1 MRVQYLLCACLLL
14 CGCTK
19 VSVLTH
25 QKSKST
31 EKAPV
36 TVKKTNKVKVI
47 DCKNDSSQQVTFE
60 AKGDKIQKMTQKFA
74 MSFSDL
80 GITEDMNSEQIQS
93 KINSSLDDKY
103 NSIEGVHVSTE
114 LKEQQVEVTLEM
126 NFKTANI
133 DTLIESGLLD
143 KGEAQSDYV
152 SLKKTQSAYKQEGF
166 ACMIK

>member
-19 VSVLTH
+19 VSDLTH

-60 AKGDKIQKMTQKFA
+60 VTGDKIQKMTQKFA

>member
-1 MRVQYLLCACLLL
+1 MRIQYLLCISLLL

-19 VSVLTH
+19 VSDLTH

-36 TVKKTNKVKVI
+36 TVKKT
-47 DCKNDSSQQVTFE
+47 
-60 AKGDKIQKMTQKFA
+60 KGDKIQKMTQKFT

-103 NSIEGVHVSTE
+103 NSIEGVHVSTQ
-114 LKEQQVEVTLEM
+114 LKDKQVEVTLEM
-126 NFKTANI
+126 DFKTANI
-133 DTLIESGLLD
+133 DMLIENNLLD

-152 SLKKTQSAYKQEGF
+152 SLKKTQNAFKKEGF
-166 ACMIK
+166 ACITK